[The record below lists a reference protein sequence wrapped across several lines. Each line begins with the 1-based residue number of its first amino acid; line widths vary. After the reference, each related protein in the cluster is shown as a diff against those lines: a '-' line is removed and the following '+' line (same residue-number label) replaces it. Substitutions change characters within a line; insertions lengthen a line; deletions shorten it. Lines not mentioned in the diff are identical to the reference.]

1 MADVVATT
9 DVLVV
14 TSKMKVQVSFTTKT
28 IAILMAMVLT
38 VTIVISVVLIQESE
52 ASLLLQQRE
61 NQISHQRRIRLF
73 EEVLHN
79 RMINLIDIVSQQRDL
94 QSKNLDELQRTLHS
108 LSEYFTLNF
117 QVEELLLFD
126 ESGVVGSSVSYSRGE
141 VGQLVSSTR
150 ASFESRSTIVCDKV
164 CTHYMSIPIMSND
177 ETVPVVVVSTSM
189 RELLYLFNR
198 AAGVHKVAIVQISQ
212 SLQQAQAASTI
223 VENVLT
229 PSITLASQLS
239 AANREYL
246 QQVFEQLP
254 ADWSV
259 NRLVTRGSNITLNK
273 EKLLISLL
281 PFSKGN
287 INRPY
292 LLLVQDVTAAVQQ
305 ANQYQAV
312 VVGSAVILFII
323 FSILLYLFLNGY
335 NQRLLSIS
343 ERLPM
348 LAEHKFTEFY
358 ANAAK
363 QRKVSSLKLVDELDV
378 VESAANNLAK
388 QLEDFDGQMAINT
401 AKLEKM
407 AMFDVLTG
415 LPNRNMLTFQIEKQ
429 LARSFRDEKLV
440 ALMFMDLDDFK
451 KVNDSHG
458 HDVGDALLRAAA
470 MRISRPIRETDI
482 ASRFGGD
489 EFVVLLSDIENRSQV
504 DAIANKLLSEF
515 AEPIVIN
522 GQKFYI
528 SVSIGIAITS
538 QAQATPVEL
547 LRHADIA
554 MYAAKSKQ
562 GAAYR
567 VYEAKM
573 NLAVMQKVELESEAR
588 EALRGNQFSLAL
600 QPQIEMHTGKLIGF
614 EALLR
619 WFHPTKG
626 AISPA
631 DFIPLLENTTFM
643 LELDYWV
650 IARACSLTQELG
662 HSGYRNMKVAINV
675 SAGQFIDPSLP
686 DYLHQQISRNDLAP
700 EQICLE
706 LTETV
711 LVSDINRAR
720 AIMNTI
726 HEMGCMLAIDD
737 FGTGYSSLSYLKSL
751 PADFIKI
758 DRSFVSNITDDADD
772 RNIVNSTVSMVRNM
786 GMQVI
791 AEGIETQAQYDLL
804 CEFDCDY
811 GQGYMISKPIPE
823 QHIWRELSTNVKD
836 GHWKPPQT

>member
-1 MADVVATT
+1 
-9 DVLVV
+9 
-14 TSKMKVQVSFTTKT
+14 
-28 IAILMAMVLT
+28 
-38 VTIVISVVLIQESE
+38 
-52 ASLLLQQRE
+52 
-61 NQISHQRRIRLF
+61 
-73 EEVLHN
+73 
-79 RMINLIDIVSQQRDL
+79 
-94 QSKNLDELQRTLHS
+94 
-108 LSEYFTLNF
+108 
-117 QVEELLLFD
+117 
-126 ESGVVGSSVSYSRGE
+126 
-141 VGQLVSSTR
+141 
-150 ASFESRSTIVCDKV
+150 
-164 CTHYMSIPIMSND
+164 
-177 ETVPVVVVSTSM
+177 
-189 RELLYLFNR
+189 
-198 AAGVHKVAIVQISQ
+198 
-212 SLQQAQAASTI
+212 
-223 VENVLT
+223 
-229 PSITLASQLS
+229 
-239 AANREYL
+239 
-246 QQVFEQLP
+246 
-254 ADWSV
+254 
-259 NRLVTRGSNITLNK
+259 
-273 EKLLISLL
+273 
-281 PFSKGN
+281 
-287 INRPY
+287 
-292 LLLVQDVTAAVQQ
+292 
-305 ANQYQAV
+305 
-312 VVGSAVILFII
+312 
-323 FSILLYLFLNGY
+323 
-335 NQRLLSIS
+335 
-343 ERLPM
+343 
-348 LAEHKFTEFY
+348 
-358 ANAAK
+358 
-363 QRKVSSLKLVDELDV
+363 
-378 VESAANNLAK
+378 
-388 QLEDFDGQMAINT
+388 
-401 AKLEKM
+401 
-407 AMFDVLTG
+407 
-415 LPNRNMLTFQIEKQ
+415 
-429 LARSFRDEKLV
+429 
-440 ALMFMDLDDFK
+440 MFMDLDDFK

-489 EFVVLLSDIENRSQV
+489 EFVVLLSDIESRSQV
-504 DAIANKLLSEF
+504 DLIANKLLNEF

-538 QAQATPVEL
+538 HAQATPVEL

-650 IARACSLTQELG
+650 IARACSLIQELG
-662 HSGYRNMKVAINV
+662 HSGYRNMKLAINV

-686 DYLHQQISRNDLAP
+686 DYLKQQIQRNELAP

-711 LVSDINRAR
+711 LVSDIKRAR

-786 GMQVI
+786 GMQVV

-823 QHIWRELSTNVKD
+823 QHIWRELSTNVEN
-836 GHWKPPQT
+836 GYWKPPQA